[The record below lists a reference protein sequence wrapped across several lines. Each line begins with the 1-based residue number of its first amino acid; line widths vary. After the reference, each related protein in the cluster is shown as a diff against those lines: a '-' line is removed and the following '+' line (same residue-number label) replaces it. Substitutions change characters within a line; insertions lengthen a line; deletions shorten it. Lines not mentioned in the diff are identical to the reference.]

1 MGAAWGRGVI
11 AGWDRDRDV
20 AATPDRWSCLLPDE
34 TANLAGCLEK
44 GPYVNFLE
52 DQASQ
57 DLRWNLVICRIR
69 WTREFR
75 ERRVGTM
82 KHGLCVRSDVGSVA
96 SYGFLI
102 LQCWALVESEDD
114 QGDSATLVAHW
125 MSVHSERRHRGDEA
139 EIRTRDV
146 GASAVRGGVMWQ
158 VT

>member
-57 DLRWNLVICRIR
+57 DLRWNLVMCSIG

-82 KHGLCVRSDVGSVA
+82 IHGLCVRSDVGSVA
-96 SYGFLI
+96 SYRFVI
-102 LQCWALVESEDD
+102 LQCWAPC
-114 QGDSATLVAHW
+114 
-125 MSVHSERRHRGDEA
+125 
-139 EIRTRDV
+139 
-146 GASAVRGGVMWQ
+146 
-158 VT
+158 